1 MSTDLYAALEVE
13 RSASADDIKRAYFKA
28 AKTKHPD
35 KGGSAEEFKE
45 IQRAYETLSDPQRR
59 QMYDMTGSEEGQGGP
74 QMGHPGMGGN
84 PFEAMMRGFAGH
96 AGGGMGIHMDV
107 GGMFEQMFQG
117 GGQQG
122 FFGVPL
128 TQQQQQGP
136 PPRTGKGASKMHE
149 INLTLAEFYKG
160 REFKIVFN
168 QGRFCY
174 ACKGDGV
181 SSFVEC
187 SGCGG
192 RGFSVQSMQ
201 IQPGM
206 FVQTRSTCRECD
218 GRCRKPGPIC
228 TVCSG
233 SRILNREKQLDVR
246 IVAGMREGHQFTFV
260 GECSD
265 QLEFGTPG
273 DVILILRC
281 PEKGNYTWSGNDIG
295 LEITLSWVESVTGF
309 SRTLSDHP
317 SGQVKTIAWTGDIL
331 LNGAQLRGLGLGM
344 PAGSSGHGDLVVTV
358 KVTQPDIGGNVKGLL
373 LQALTE
379 SQKTTA
385 EGDCILTRA

>member
-13 RSASADDIKRAYFKA
+13 RGASPEDIKKAYFKA

-74 QMGHPGMGGN
+74 QMGPGMGGN

-96 AGGGMGIHMDV
+96 GAPGMGFHVDV

-117 GGQQG
+117 APGAQG
-122 FFGVPL
+122 FFGMPV
-128 TQQQQQGP
+128 TGQQGP
-136 PPRTGKGASKMHE
+136 PPRTGKGPSKMHE
-149 INLTLAEFYKG
+149 INLSLPEFYKG
-160 REFKIVFN
+160 REFRIVFN

-174 ACKGDGV
+174 ACKGEGV

-187 SGCGG
+187 GGCGG

-206 FVQTRSTCRECD
+206 FVQTRSTCRECE
-218 GRCRKPGPIC
+218 GRCRKPGPLC

-233 SRILNREKQLDVR
+233 SRILNREKQLDVK
-246 IVAGMREGHQFTFV
+246 IIAGMREGHQFTFV

-281 PEKGNYTWSGNDIG
+281 PEKGNYTWLGNDLG
-295 LEITLSWVESVTGF
+295 LQITVTWTESVTGF
-309 SRTLSDHP
+309 SRTLADHP
-317 SGQVKTIAWTGDIL
+317 SGVVKTIAWSGDIL
-331 LNGAQLRGLGLGM
+331 LNGTKLRGLGLGM
-344 PAGSSGHGDLVVTV
+344 PHSGGFGDMIVTINVAQPEAGV
-358 KVTQPDIGGNVKGLL
+358 NVKALL

-379 SQKTTA
+379 TQKTTT
-385 EGDCILTRA
+385 EGDCILTRV

>member
-1 MSTDLYAALEVE
+1 MSTDLYAVLEVE
-13 RSASADDIKRAYFKA
+13 RGASADDVKKAYFKA

-59 QMYDMTGSEEGQGGP
+59 QMYDMTGSEEGQTG
-74 QMGHPGMGGN
+74 QNIFPGTGAN
-84 PFEAMMRGFAGH
+84 PFEAMMRGFAG
-96 AGGGMGIHMDV
+96 AGMPGMGIHVDV

-117 GGQQG
+117 APGVQG
-122 FFGVPL
+122 FFGTPI
-128 TQQQQQGP
+128 TGQQGP
-136 PPRTGKGASKMHE
+136 PQRSGKGPSKMHE
-149 INLTLAEFYKG
+149 INLSLPEFYKG

-181 SSFVEC
+181 SSFIEC

-192 RGFSVQSMQ
+192 RGFNIQSMQ

-206 FVQTRSTCRECD
+206 YVQSRSPCRECD
-218 GRCRKPGPIC
+218 GRCRRPGPLC

-233 SRILNREKQLDVR
+233 SRILNREKQLDVK
-246 IVAGMREGHQFTFV
+246 INVSMREGHQFTFV

-281 PEKGNYTWSGNDIG
+281 PDKGNYSWEGNDLGIE
-295 LEITLSWVESVTGF
+295 LTLSWTESVTGF
-309 SRTLSDHP
+309 TRTLADHP
-317 SGQVKTIAWTGDIL
+317 SGVAKTISWTGDIL
-331 LNGAQLRGLGLGM
+331 LNGAKLRCAGLGM
-344 PAGSSGHGDLVVTV
+344 PLVGGGFGDLIVTV
-358 KVTQPDIGGNVKGLL
+358 KVTQPEAGANTKALL

-379 SQKTTA
+379 TQKTTS
-385 EGDCILTRA
+385 EGDCILTRY